1 MQSDLLYSRSFN
13 MNHKISSLFFF
24 LCILLLCC
32 CQDEPKY
39 GSPVSVKVYGVTGN
53 TALDPELMLGLF
65 ADEPIG
71 ADNVPFTVAANGTLL
86 TKEEVRWGFDQSSAS
101 RFFAYAPYD
110 ESYTGQESVTV
121 NVPPDQSTA
130 AKMLKGNLLTAIS
143 SGGPNEGGV
152 TLRLQHAM
160 SAMTVAFDNRSGQEI
175 TSVTVS
181 GFMMSC
187 SLNLVTG
194 VLSATG
200 GKRMITPLR
209 SPYDDNTFCFI
220 YPPQDVT
227 PVFDVTL
234 SSGKT
239 MAFTFDN
246 YCHEYQGKTI
256 KMKIQIDE
264 STPDVNIL
272 PLSGVNI
279 GQWNTNGI
287 PEFPISSPYINLS
300 GLKYVEPDRN
310 ADNFFSAYLEKVTV
324 TAVDRTSPD
333 VLGVVLEDES
343 KAIHVWTH
351 PECRLETGNTI
362 VGPVLGLMEKP
373 SADEFHISYFYTEYA
388 TVGKTDSLP
397 CTQGSFSA
405 VADKIDDWEYRRME
419 FRDVV
424 LKERFRN
431 GLAVF
436 MQDSTAVSVI
446 CPGVETELAEGV
458 RGNLTGF
465 PVRSGSDIMIMVYDA
480 GQFGA
485 FAKTP
490 ADNAFCRASAYGLYD
505 VSAQDTAISIMQGQD
520 DDIQY
525 SIRVYANGRSLQLA
539 DTRNSVVHYFYV
551 YDCPDTPVTG
561 HYYKVAFNVSGETGL
576 RGSTM
581 YMECVKVEDG
591 SAWLV
596 DRTGTNGLILAL

>member
-1 MQSDLLYSRSFN
+1 

-24 LCILLLCC
+24 LCILLLCS
-32 CQDEPKY
+32 CQEEPKY

-53 TALDPELMLGLF
+53 TGLDPELMFGLF
-65 ADEPIG
+65 AGEPVG
-71 ADNVPFTVAANGTLL
+71 ADNVPFTVSANGTLI
-86 TKEEVRWGFDQSSAS
+86 TRDEVRWGFDQSNAS

-121 NVPPDQSTA
+121 NIPPDQSTVQ
-130 AKMLKGNLLTAIS
+130 KMLKGNLLTAVS
-143 SGGPNEGGV
+143 SGVPRDDVV
-152 TLRLQHAM
+152 TLRMQHAM
-160 SAMTVAFDNRSGQEI
+160 SGMTVSFDNRSGQEI

-181 GFMMSC
+181 GFMMTC

-200 GKRMITPLR
+200 GKRLITPLR

-256 KMKIQIDE
+256 RMKIQIDE
-264 STPDVNIL
+264 STPDANIL

-279 GQWNTNGI
+279 SQWNTNGI
-287 PEFPISSPYINLS
+287 PEIPVSSSYINLS
-300 GLKYVEPDRN
+300 ELKNVETDKD
-310 ADNFFSAYLEKVTV
+310 ADNFFSAYLNKVTV

-333 VLGVVLEDES
+333 FLGAVLEDES

-351 PECRLETGNTI
+351 PDSKLVTGNTI

-388 TVGKTDSLP
+388 TVARTDSLP
-397 CTQGSFSA
+397 CTQGSFSD
-405 VADKIDDWEYRRME
+405 VAQKINDWEYRRIE
-419 FRDVV
+419 FKDVV

-431 GLAVF
+431 SLAVF
-436 MQDSTAVSVI
+436 TQDSTDISVI
-446 CPGVETELAEGV
+446 CPGVETDLAQGV
-458 RGNLTGF
+458 RGNLIGF

-480 GQFGA
+480 GQFRA
-485 FAKTP
+485 FTKAP
-490 ADNAFCRASAYGLYD
+490 SDNAFCRAAAFGLYD
-505 VSAQDTAISIMQGQD
+505 VSVPDTAISLLNGLE

-525 SIRVYANGRSLQLA
+525 SVRRYGNGRSLQLA
-539 DTRNSVVHYFYV
+539 DTRNSVAHYFYV
-551 YDCPDTPVTG
+551 YDCPDTPVVG
-561 HYYKVAFNVSGETGL
+561 HDYKVAFNVSGDTGL

>member
-1 MQSDLLYSRSFN
+1 LQLDSFYSRSLN

-24 LCILLLCC
+24 LCILLLCS

-39 GSPVSVKVYGVTGN
+39 GSPISVKVYGVTGN
-53 TALDPELMLGLF
+53 TGLDPELMFGLF
-65 ADEPIG
+65 AGEPIG
-71 ADNVPFTVAANGTLL
+71 ADNVPFTVSANGTLI
-86 TKEEVRWGFDQSSAS
+86 TRDEVRWGFDQSNAS

-110 ESYTGQESVTV
+110 ESFTGQESVTV
-121 NVPPDQSTA
+121 NIPPDQSTA
-130 AKMLKGNLLTAIS
+130 EKMLKGNLLTAVS
-143 SGGPNEGGV
+143 SGVPRDGGV
-152 TLRLQHAM
+152 ILKMQHAM
-160 SAMTVAFDNRSGQEI
+160 SGMTVSFDNRSGQEI
-175 TSVTVS
+175 TSVKVS
-181 GFMMSC
+181 GFMMTC

-194 VLSATG
+194 ILAATG

-239 MAFTFDN
+239 LAFTFDN

-256 KMKIQIDE
+256 RMKIQIDE
-264 STPDVNIL
+264 STPDANIL

-279 GQWNTNGI
+279 SQWNTNGI
-287 PEFPISSPYINLS
+287 PEIPVSSSYINLS
-300 GLKYVEPDRN
+300 ELKNVETDKN
-310 ADNFFSAYLEKVTV
+310 ADNFFSAYLNKVTV

-333 VLGVVLEDES
+333 FLGAVLEDES

-351 PECRLETGNTI
+351 PDCKLETGYTI

-373 SADEFHISYFYTEYA
+373 SADEFHISYFYTQYA
-388 TVGKTDSLP
+388 TVARTDSLP
-397 CTQGSFSA
+397 CTQGSFSD
-405 VADKIDDWEYRRME
+405 VAQKINDWEYRRME
-419 FRDVV
+419 FKDVM

-436 MQDSTAVSVI
+436 MQDSTAISVI

-458 RGNLTGF
+458 RGNLIGF

-480 GQFGA
+480 GQFRA
-485 FAKTP
+485 FTKAP
-490 ADNAFCRASAYGLYD
+490 ADNAFCRAGAFGLYD
-505 VSAQDTAISIMQGQD
+505 VSVPDTAISMMNGQE

-525 SIRVYANGRSLQLA
+525 SIRRYDNGRSLQLA
-539 DTRNSVVHYFYV
+539 DTRNNLAHYFYV

-561 HYYKVAFNVSGETGL
+561 HEYKVAFNVSGDTGS

-581 YMECVKVEDG
+581 YMECIKVEEG

>member
-1 MQSDLLYSRSFN
+1 MKFKIQLLFSG
-13 MNHKISSLFFF
+13 
-24 LCILLLCC
+24 LCIFLLCC

-39 GSPVSVKVYGVTGN
+39 GSPLYVKVYGVTGSA
-53 TALDPELMLGLF
+53 ALDPELTLGLF
-65 ADEPIG
+65 VDEPVG
-71 ADNVPFTVAANGTLL
+71 ADNVPFTVSSNGTLL
-86 TKEEVRWGFDQSSAS
+86 TREEVRWGFNQANAS

-110 ESYTGQESVTV
+110 ESYTGQELVSV
-121 NVPPDQSTA
+121 NVPPDQSDA
-130 AKMLKGNLLTAIS
+130 VAMLKGNLLTAVS
-143 SGGPNEGGV
+143 SGGPKEGGV

-160 SAMTVAFDNRSGQEI
+160 SGMTVSFDNRSGQEI

-200 GKRMITPLR
+200 GKSLITPLR

-234 SSGKT
+234 SSGKRL
-239 MAFTFDN
+239 AYTFDN
-246 YCHEYQGKTI
+246 YCHEYQGKI
-256 KMKIQIDE
+256 IRMQIQIDE
-264 STPDVNIL
+264 SSSDANIL

-279 GQWNTNGI
+279 SQWNTNGI
-287 PEFPISSPYINLS
+287 PDFPRSSSYMNLS
-300 GLKYVEPDRN
+300 ELKNVKPDKD
-310 ADNFFSAYLEKVTV
+310 ADNFFSAYLKKVTV
-324 TAVDRTSPD
+324 TAVDHTSPD
-333 VLGVVLEDES
+333 FMGVVLEDAS

-351 PECRLETGNTI
+351 PDCKLETGNTI

-397 CTQGSFSA
+397 CTQGKFSD
-405 VADKIDDWEYRRME
+405 VAEKIGDWEYRRME

-424 LKERFRN
+424 LKQRFSN

-436 MQDSTAVSVI
+436 MQDSTDLSVI
-446 CPGVETELAEGV
+446 CPGVEVELAEGA

-465 PVRSGSDIMIMVYDA
+465 PVRSGSDLMIMVYDA
-480 GQFGA
+480 GQFSS

-490 ADNAFCRASAYGLYD
+490 ADNAFCRAGAFGLYD
-505 VSAQDTAISIMQGQD
+505 VSVPDTAVSIMDVQD
-520 DDIQY
+520 NDIQY
-525 SIRVYANGRSLQLA
+525 SIRRYGGGRSLQLV
-539 DTRNSVVHYFYV
+539 DTRNRMAHYFYV

-561 HYYKVAFNVSGETGL
+561 HEYKVAFNVSGDTGL

-581 YMECVKVEDG
+581 YMECIKVEEG

-596 DRTGTNGLILAL
+596 DRTGTNGLVLAL